1 MTENSCRE
9 NMHALPW
16 WQPLTHEEAER
27 FFGLGTPRRRSSYR
41 ADLPARMTS
50 SWRLRSTRF
59 STARPRARAGNATSL
74 IGWTRRRTLRWS
86 RLVDWLLYSTSIQSG
101 GSIRFVIVTGGAP
114 RPLRLPQPAAIS
126 NIGVTQSQGG
136 QHGYRNCQMVQCP
149 KGLRIHSAQ

>member
-74 IGWTRRRTLRWS
+74 IGVRGAIRSGT
-86 RLVDWLLYSTSIQSG
+86 TSDATAIAG
-101 GSIRFVIVTGGAP
+101 GSKLPLLATRAVPSAKEKPMSSTGSDLRTRDTGP
-114 RPLRLPQPAAIS
+114 RYVLQRDL
-126 NIGVTQSQGG
+126 
-136 QHGYRNCQMVQCP
+136 
-149 KGLRIHSAQ
+149 

>member
-74 IGWTRRRTLRWS
+74 IGVPGALAYNCGDRGVRYCIAGILPGVWYLRTRT
-86 RLVDWLLYSTSIQSG
+86 
-101 GSIRFVIVTGGAP
+101 
-114 RPLRLPQPAAIS
+114 
-126 NIGVTQSQGG
+126 
-136 QHGYRNCQMVQCP
+136 
-149 KGLRIHSAQ
+149 